1 MGISRAARRVFS
13 RSSRSR
19 RSRATRRDVIGRPRG
34 VEKQVKA
41 LVVAHRGDVQLRA
54 DSLFLAADAA
64 RRGFLEVQ
72 NGGV

>member
-1 MGISRAARRVFS
+1 MGLG
-13 RSSRSR
+13 
-19 RSRATRRDVIGRPRG
+19 GRGG

-41 LVVAHRGDVQLRA
+41 LVVAHRGDVQLRT
-54 DSLFLAADAA
+54 DGLFLAADAA